1 LQSYGRILLVSSGAG
16 RGASCAGTDGYAAAK
31 AGLLG
36 VVLQLAREAGEFG
49 ITANSV
55 APGLIDG
62 PRGRVASDNDTDDG
76 RQAVFDGVVV
86 KRLGT
91 ATEIASAILYFVLP
105 QAAYTTGRTLL
116 VDGGHLMF

>member
-1 LQSYGRILLVSSGAG
+1 VLPP
-16 RGASCAGTDGYAAAK
+16 AK

-36 VVLQLAREAGEFG
+36 FVRQVAREAGEFG
-49 ITANSV
+49 ITINSV

-62 PRGRVASDNDTDDG
+62 PRVRMAWDNDTDDD
-76 RQAVFDGVVV
+76 RQAFFDGVAV

-91 ATEIASAILYFVLP
+91 ATEIASAILYFVSP
-105 QAAYTTGRTLL
+105 QAAYTTGQTLL